1 MIKAYQKKGKIT
13 LISAGSKK
21 VSFSAGS
28 EIINVLDN
36 ESKSVYRLFS
46 DFSAPNFKS
55 AVLKELDRIFALSS
69 LSRYELFGALDKG
82 RKNKLYTGKE
92 FKTSFE
98 TINGDAVWTFI
109 LESAY
114 DLLAFEII
122 TAIES
127 GRPLKKCENCSQYFI
142 PSGRSDSVYCDRVGK
157 DGFSCKKIGAHTK
170 YRKNSRADEVKKL
183 YDKITKHNRYLKSKG
198 AIYERDYD
206 RWMKTASSMYADFK
220 NGSISEN
227 TLINWLSK
235 DISETPSGARGGI
248 SDYLL

>member
-1 MIKAYQKKGKIT
+1 MIKAYIKKGKVT
-13 LISAGSKK
+13 LISQGKKK

-28 EIINVLDN
+28 EIINVLEN
-36 ESKSVYRLFS
+36 GSKSVYGLFP
-46 DFSAPNFKS
+46 DFSVATFKNT
-55 AVLKELDRIFALSS
+55 VLKELDRIYALSS
-69 LSRYELFGALDKG
+69 LSKYELFGAMDKG

-98 TINGDAVWTFI
+98 TIGGDAVWTFL

-114 DLLAFEII
+114 DLLALEVI

-127 GRPLKKCENCSQYFI
+127 GRPLKKCENCGLYFI

-183 YDKITKHNRYLKSKG
+183 YDKVTKHNRYLKSKG
-198 AIYERDYD
+198 AIFERDYD

-220 NGSISEN
+220 NGSISES
-227 TLINWLSK
+227 TLISWLSA
-235 DISETPSGARGGI
+235 DVLETPSRARGGI